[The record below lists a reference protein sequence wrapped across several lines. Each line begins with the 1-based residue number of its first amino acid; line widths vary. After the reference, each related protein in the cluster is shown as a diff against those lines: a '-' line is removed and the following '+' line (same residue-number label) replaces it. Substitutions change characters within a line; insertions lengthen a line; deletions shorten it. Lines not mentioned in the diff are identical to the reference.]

1 MLVELNFKSD
11 KNSTLEIP
19 SHIKY
24 SNLKYSDIHTNEINQ
39 NKYTT

>member
-1 MLVELNFKSD
+1 MLVELNSKSD
-11 KNSTLEIP
+11 KNSILEVP